1 MDVILRAEHVLAMA
15 HLCGET
21 DLRPWVNAVWVE
33 AQPRTLLWATTG
45 VVLGVYDTHVL
56 ASERFTVRIPRP
68 VLSDMKRFSGPVRI
82 SSDDGKHWRADN
94 LGTVQHWV
102 DDGVVMPDLR
112 RVLPVQT
119 SGIAQSFDLDLLTR
133 FQKASQ
139 LLVKW
144 ARKEGKNGKGGGAVF
159 HHVLIAHNGGEAAG
173 PAIVTLPHA
182 PEFFGV
188 AMALNGNAPE
198 VANMRRSRPDWVVA
212 NYFADDAPAVPAECA
227 DLL

>member
-15 HLCGET
+15 HLRGE
-21 DLRPWVNAVWVE
+21 DDIRPWANAVWIE

-45 VVLGVYDTHVL
+45 TVLGVYDTQEL

-68 VLSDMKRFSGPVRI
+68 VLSGMKRFSGPVRI

-133 FQKASQ
+133 FQKVRD
-139 LLVKW
+139 LLVKG
-144 ARKEGKNGKGGGAVF
+144 ARKERKKDAALFN
-159 HHVLIAHNGGEAAG
+159 HVLIAHNGGKAAG
-173 PAIVTLPHA
+173 PAIVTISNV

-188 AMALNGNAPE
+188 AMPLNDAALE